1 AAKRPS
7 KATALAVALLTRTL
21 RVADIHAWGH
31 GTIAGTPVIAETSAR
46 AALPSVLAGPW
57 WGTRCGAAS
66 ALRPEGACAGQIGH
80 NATRERCGDPR
91 NGCERRCGRCRDGRQ
106 EQLRR

>member
-1 AAKRPS
+1 
-7 KATALAVALLTRTL
+7 AVALLTRTL

-66 ALRPEGACAGQIGH
+66 ALRPEGACAGEIGH
-80 NATRERCGDPR
+80 YATGERCG
-91 NGCERRCGRCRDGRQ
+91 GRCRGGDRGCGR
-106 EQLRR
+106 RRDRRAEPFRRRRR